1 MMGLKACMTSLLT
14 ANRMSDFRPFRTSL
28 HLGGVATEL
37 CNFYSHSVEAEKP
50 EEKILRSLVF
60 LGILLLQNMTFVF
73 WKVNCV
79 SHTELA
85 EAISWIFKIIFRT
98 DRQS

>member
-1 MMGLKACMTSLLT
+1 MI
-14 ANRMSDFRPFRTSL
+14 DFRPFRTSL
-28 HLGGVATEL
+28 LLGGVATEL

-50 EEKILRSLVF
+50 EEKILHSLVF

-85 EAISWIFKIIFRT
+85 EAVSWIFKIIFRT

>member
-1 MMGLKACMTSLLT
+1 MMGLKACMTSPLT
-14 ANRMSDFRPFRTSL
+14 ANRMIDFRPFRTSL
-28 HLGGVATEL
+28 LLGGVATEL

-60 LGILLLQNMTFVF
+60 LRILLLHMTFVF
-73 WKVNCV
+73 LKGNCV

-85 EAISWIFKIIFRT
+85 EAVSWIFKIIFRT

>member
-1 MMGLKACMTSLLT
+1 MMGLKACMASLLT
-14 ANRMSDFRPFRTSL
+14 ANRMIDFRPFRTSL
-28 HLGGVATEL
+28 LLGGLATEL

-50 EEKILRSLVF
+50 EDKILRSLVF
-60 LGILLLQNMTFVF
+60 LRILLLQNMTFAF
-73 WKVNCV
+73 LKVNCV

-85 EAISWIFKIIFRT
+85 EAIWWIFRILLRT

>member
-14 ANRMSDFRPFRTSL
+14 ANRMIDFRPFRTSL
-28 HLGGVATEL
+28 LLGGVATEL
-37 CNFYSHSVEAEKP
+37 CNFCSHSVEAEKR

-60 LGILLLQNMTFVF
+60 LRILLQNIAFVF
-73 WKVNCV
+73 LKVNCV

-85 EAISWIFKIIFRT
+85 EAIS
-98 DRQS
+98 

>member
-1 MMGLKACMTSLLT
+1 MMGLKACMTSPLT
-14 ANRMSDFRPFRTSL
+14 ANRMIDFRPFRTSL
-28 HLGGVATEL
+28 LLGGVATEL

-50 EEKILRSLVF
+50 EEKILHSLVF
-60 LGILLLQNMTFVF
+60 LGILITFVF

-85 EAISWIFKIIFRT
+85 EAVSWIFKIIFRT